1 MGETMALYS
10 LFDHSILIIDPW
22 AIHPD
27 DVLLILF
34 YYLFM
39 LDVCH
44 CLIVCHFWVL
54 LGLEDWRL
62 SIYMRLML
70 NQGIYYLHSLDF
82 SCS

>member
-1 MGETMALYS
+1 MGETMALYY

-22 AIHPD
+22 TIHPD
-27 DVLLILF
+27 EVSFNSVLLS
-34 YYLFM
+34 FM

-62 SIYMRLML
+62 SIYVL
-70 NQGIYYLHSLDF
+70 NA
-82 SCS
+82 